1 MVPSLFRF
9 LIRFFFSFSLPL
21 CSDFLTDFWWR
32 HTQLWCTDSRPSWWW
47 QTLFWPLLSGC
58 WAQRHASDDNY
69 RRVWDSCNSSK
80 PSPSRPQLQPQLR
93 PFSSRYGH
101 LILIASNYIFF
112 FKRLLFWKTDLPSDN
127 FYQTALFAY
136 SDNSLPACKKIS
148 FE

>member
-1 MVPSLFRF
+1 MKYTLHGSKSLPVSNSF
-9 LIRFFFSFSLPL
+9 LFLFFSPPL
-21 CSDFLTDFWWR
+21 LWFLGWLLMA
-32 HTQLWCTDSRPSWWW
+32 QLWCTDSRPSWWW

-112 FKRLLFWKTDLPSDN
+112 FKRLLFWKTDLPSDH

-136 SDNSLPACKKIS
+136 SNTSLPACKKI
-148 FE
+148 